1 MGIAVSPIR
10 YRRRT
15 GIGSLD
21 MGKVGQRTLSNVLR
35 DEGSRRTECRWRSV
49 SLARMEQ

>member
-1 MGIAVSPIR
+1 MGIAVSPIC

-15 GIGSLD
+15 GTGSLD
-21 MGKVGQRTLSNVLR
+21 MGKVGQRTLSSVLP
-35 DEGSRRTECRWRSV
+35 DEGSPRTECRWRFV